1 MRRLLSN
8 LLTNTDGQAASA
20 SFPIDCLKIE
30 SVGHVAQGDKVVS
43 VIVKGKNFEDTMMGV
58 WENDGVP
65 ENSRTVEAKKVS
77 GTEARAT
84 LPPGNAGKGK
94 LTLFSALGLR
104 ASADVTVTSPA
115 KAGGGPSGAVTSTA
129 NSEDV
134 DGCDVQV
141 EVATPDEDLPASEG
155 GVA

>member
-1 MRRLLSN
+1 MVRPHPLPSLSIASRL
-8 LLTNTDGQAASA
+8 
-20 SFPIDCLKIE
+20 

-43 VIVKGKNFEDTMMGV
+43 VMVKGKNFEDTMMGV

-94 LTLFSALGLR
+94 LTLFSALELR

-141 EVATPDEDLPASEG
+141 DVATPDEDLPASEG